1 MPEILRVPRPGAR
14 AFDLGL
20 HGVDHDRMLAHAQI
34 VVGAPDDDVLLG
46 AVLAATNCT
55 RKLAAH
61 PLQIGEDAIATFAAD
76 LIHRVLK
83 GGLIVEQGGASFAYA
98 AFAA

>member
-1 MPEILRVPRPGAR
+1 
-14 AFDLGL
+14 
-20 HGVDHDRMLAHAQI
+20 MLAHAEV

-46 AVLAATNCT
+46 AVRAAPHRL

-61 PLQIGEDAIATFAAD
+61 ALQIGEDAIAAFIAD

-83 GGLIVEQGGASFAYA
+83 GGLIVEQGGASFAQA